1 MTLHIGHKG
10 SHHYLARV
18 FDGRELVGEPTDHA
32 RIDEAIAFYG
42 EHGAQRFPGVS
53 AFAIWYDGWN
63 VGEVALDQMR
73 AMRLISRIV
82 WLCFQR
88 FFADRSGSVS
98 LDSK

>member
-1 MTLHIGHKG
+1 MVLTLHIGHKG

-32 RIDEAIAFYG
+32 RIDEAITFYG
-42 EHGAQRFPGVS
+42 EHRAQRFPGVS

-73 AMRLISRIV
+73 AYAPDLANRLVVLSAVLR
-82 WLCFQR
+82 
-88 FFADRSGSVS
+88 
-98 LDSK
+98 